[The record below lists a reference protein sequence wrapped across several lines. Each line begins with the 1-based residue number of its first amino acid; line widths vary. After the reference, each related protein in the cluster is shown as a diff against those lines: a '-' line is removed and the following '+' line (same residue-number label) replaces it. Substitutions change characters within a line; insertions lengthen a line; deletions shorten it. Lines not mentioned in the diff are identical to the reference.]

1 VNPLKYRTQE
11 LVIVCSFLFLPVL
24 LLVTFSYYPALM
36 LVYYS
41 MTNWN
46 GLSANYNFV
55 GIGNYVEVFTNPELF
70 SVLRNNMYYFIGGL
84 LQTAFAL
91 YFAVLLNSKLRGRN
105 LFRIILFLP
114 YILHSVAIAIM
125 FQSVYH
131 TTQGSLNLF
140 LETIGLTGWQ
150 QSWLGNET
158 IVDYALAFVSMWKF
172 LGLSMVIFLGALQSI
187 SDDLYEAATID
198 GANAM
203 QSFKHITLPS
213 IRSVLELLLILTL
226 SGALQAFEIPY
237 VMTLG
242 ANDTQT
248 FVMETIEVAF
258 KFNQSGLASAMAVVL
273 LLFVLAFIM
282 IQRKFIT
289 KGE

>member
-1 VNPLKYRTQE
+1 MNPLKYRTQE